1 MLHAATDGVTT
12 SAMPA
17 GDVPDPV
24 SSSSSFNPFDQYKVI
39 RRNGSVVVFEPAKI
53 SIALTK
59 AFIAV
64 NGGQGAA
71 SARVR
76 EMVEQLTDAVV
87 SALIRRQPHGGT
99 MHIEDI
105 QDQVELELMRSG
117 EHDVAR
123 TYVLYREE
131 RARSRAKAQPM
142 ARASQVINVVDED
155 GVARPLDLDR
165 LSALVQDACA
175 GLCDAVDANAVIKL
189 TLKDLYDGVARHEV
203 RKCLV
208 LSARSL
214 IEKEPSYNEV
224 LYPGATNPFPWMAE
238 MIDLKK
244 EKNFFETRVTEY
256 QTGGA
261 LSWD

>member
-1 MLHAATDGVTT
+1 MLQVVKDNAPTFTT
-12 SAMPA
+12 PLNN
-17 GDVPDPV
+17 VPE
-24 SSSSSFNPFDQYKVI
+24 SSSAAPSNPFDQYKVI
-39 RRNGSVVVFEPAKI
+39 RRNGSVVVFAPDKI

-76 EMVEQLTDAVV
+76 ELVDQLTGGVV
-87 SALIRRQPHGGT
+87 AALVRRHPNGGT

-105 QDQVELELMRSG
+105 QDQVELGLMRSG

-131 RARSRAKAQPM
+131 RARSRAKSKTKEPVH
-142 ARASQVINVVDED
+142 VINVTDED
-155 GVARPLDLDR
+155 GVLRPLDLD
-165 LSALVQDACA
+165 LLTVVVQAACV
-175 GLCDAVDANAVIKL
+175 GLTDVVDANAVIKL
-189 TLKDLYDGVARHEV
+189 TLKDLYDGVPRHEV

-214 IEKEPSYNEV
+214 IEKEP
-224 LYPGATNPFPWMAE
+224 A
-238 MIDLKK
+238 
-244 EKNFFETRVTEY
+244 
-256 QTGGA
+256 
-261 LSWD
+261 